1 MRMKYDVMRGD
12 SLHPLFATPPSPTTA
27 SHDFEVLHV
36 VDCGRRGE
44 GRKIDSAAPVFYHH
58 FRVLGEGK
66 EGGKARH
73 APTPPPPRQKPPK
86 PKPAAEALPSSS

>member
-12 SLHPLFATPPSPTTA
+12 SLHPLFATPPSLPPSPTTA

-36 VDCGRRGE
+36 VDCGVRGERE

-66 EGGKARH
+66 RH
-73 APTPPPPRQKPPK
+73 ALTPPPRQKPPK